1 MRAEFAP
8 TISKNGNKRIHSF
21 KKKAGQNRG
30 SLRSR
35 IFFLRV
41 RILTLGKIKYVGRIH
56 FPLCSDVAGG
66 LFLPDACRIDGGGV
80 LSIHYCGKY
89 RSTEGGARWRRS
101 ERDRMIID
109 SESFGEIEN
118 AVTQATEGI
127 GSATQLV
134 KGLGPQTEEAR
145 AYIGRLL
152 NQILEVQIYVQQ
164 ANAVLDAVKE
174 ANQEETSRQ

>member
-1 MRAEFAP
+1 
-8 TISKNGNKRIHSF
+8 
-21 KKKAGQNRG
+21 
-30 SLRSR
+30 
-35 IFFLRV
+35 
-41 RILTLGKIKYVGRIH
+41 
-56 FPLCSDVAGG
+56 
-66 LFLPDACRIDGGGV
+66 
-80 LSIHYCGKY
+80 
-89 RSTEGGARWRRS
+89 
-101 ERDRMIID
+101 MIID

-152 NQILEVQIYVQQ
+152 NQILEVQNHVQR

>member
-1 MRAEFAP
+1 
-8 TISKNGNKRIHSF
+8 
-21 KKKAGQNRG
+21 
-30 SLRSR
+30 
-35 IFFLRV
+35 
-41 RILTLGKIKYVGRIH
+41 
-56 FPLCSDVAGG
+56 
-66 LFLPDACRIDGGGV
+66 
-80 LSIHYCGKY
+80 
-89 RSTEGGARWRRS
+89 
-101 ERDRMIID
+101 MIID

-152 NQILEVQIYVQQ
+152 NQILEVQVYVQR

>member
-1 MRAEFAP
+1 
-8 TISKNGNKRIHSF
+8 
-21 KKKAGQNRG
+21 
-30 SLRSR
+30 
-35 IFFLRV
+35 
-41 RILTLGKIKYVGRIH
+41 
-56 FPLCSDVAGG
+56 
-66 LFLPDACRIDGGGV
+66 
-80 LSIHYCGKY
+80 
-89 RSTEGGARWRRS
+89 
-101 ERDRMIID
+101 MIID
-109 SESFGEIEN
+109 SETFGEIEN

-152 NQILEVQIYVQQ
+152 NQILEVQVYVQQ

>member
-1 MRAEFAP
+1 
-8 TISKNGNKRIHSF
+8 
-21 KKKAGQNRG
+21 
-30 SLRSR
+30 
-35 IFFLRV
+35 
-41 RILTLGKIKYVGRIH
+41 
-56 FPLCSDVAGG
+56 
-66 LFLPDACRIDGGGV
+66 
-80 LSIHYCGKY
+80 
-89 RSTEGGARWRRS
+89 
-101 ERDRMIID
+101 MIID

-152 NQILEVQIYVQQ
+152 NQILEVQIYVQR

>member
-1 MRAEFAP
+1 
-8 TISKNGNKRIHSF
+8 
-21 KKKAGQNRG
+21 
-30 SLRSR
+30 
-35 IFFLRV
+35 
-41 RILTLGKIKYVGRIH
+41 
-56 FPLCSDVAGG
+56 
-66 LFLPDACRIDGGGV
+66 
-80 LSIHYCGKY
+80 
-89 RSTEGGARWRRS
+89 
-101 ERDRMIID
+101 MIID

-152 NQILEVQIYVQQ
+152 NQILEVQIHVQQ

>member
-1 MRAEFAP
+1 
-8 TISKNGNKRIHSF
+8 
-21 KKKAGQNRG
+21 
-30 SLRSR
+30 
-35 IFFLRV
+35 
-41 RILTLGKIKYVGRIH
+41 
-56 FPLCSDVAGG
+56 
-66 LFLPDACRIDGGGV
+66 
-80 LSIHYCGKY
+80 
-89 RSTEGGARWRRS
+89 
-101 ERDRMIID
+101 MIID